1 MNANTDQFFI
11 DKTLQGDTRAFGV
24 LVERHQEMIFTMVL
38 RMLKVREEAEE
49 VAQDTFIKAFES
61 LSNFRGESKFS
72 SWLYRIAYRK
82 ALDRI
87 RANKRQRTSQLIEA
101 ITETEIASIEDG
113 LQYMEQKE
121 RTAIIRECILQ
132 LPETEAAVVTLYYF
146 ESQSVKEI
154 AAITELSTDN
164 VKIKL
169 YRSRKTL
176 FSLLKGYVQPEITRT
191 NGKAI

>member
-169 YRSRKTL
+169 YRSRKKL

>member
-154 AAITELSTDN
+154 AVITELSTDN